1 MAELVG
7 DRTRPPV
14 YSRSAMRF
22 ALCAMLVAACGTPS
36 RSLPDAPEHGDID
49 APSTT
54 DGGTSDDGGDGDGG
68 TGDGD
73 GGVTDGGA
81 GDGGASDAATMPLP
95 DAMIPTGPID
105 GGPCISGAAGQTAY
119 RVRWA
124 GGSGASSTAYPVYE
138 VNGLP
143 DESRDKVGAYGYSI
157 GYIPRYEDVFLAQGG
172 LVLNSSNF
180 VDIEL
185 STVGLASIQS
195 ITLSIY
201 GRSFN
206 TTTSGSFNWQTFE
219 DVGASPTNLVSNSAP
234 YEWYSADATGMMS
247 AGNGGV
253 LLRIKAG
260 PSSGVLVVNRIEI
273 CMQAN

>member
-1 MAELVG
+1 MRTAALLV
-7 DRTRPPV
+7 
-14 YSRSAMRF
+14 
-22 ALCAMLVAACGTPS
+22 LVLAACGSPH
-36 RSLPDAPEHGDID
+36 RSLPDAFEHDGVD
-49 APSTT
+49 APAPT
-54 DGGTSDDGGDGDGG
+54 DGGGGDDGGGAGDGG
-68 TGDGD
+68 TGDGGTGD
-73 GGVTDGGA
+73 GGV
-81 GDGGASDAATMPLP
+81 GDGGVSDGGTSDAPIGV
-95 DAMIPTGPID
+95 DAPPIGPIT
-105 GGPCISGAAGQTAY
+105 GGPCMSGAAGQTAY

-143 DESRDKVGAYGYSI
+143 DDSRDHVGAYGYQI
-157 GYIPRYEDVFLAQGG
+157 GYTPRYEDVFLAQGG
-172 LVLNSSNF
+172 LVMNSSNF

-219 DVGASPTNLVSNSAP
+219 DVGAAPTNLVSNSAP

-247 AGNGGV
+247 AGNDGV

-273 CMQAN
+273 CMQAD

>member
-1 MAELVG
+1 M
-7 DRTRPPV
+7 
-14 YSRSAMRF
+14 RSAL
-22 ALCAMLVAACGTPS
+22 ALALVAACGSPH
-36 RSLPDAPEHGDID
+36 RSLPDAPEREDVD
-49 APSTT
+49 APSAI
-54 DGGTSDDGGDGDGG
+54 DGGTSDDGGGGDDGGG
-68 TGDGD
+68 TGDGGPDD
-73 GGVTDGGA
+73 GGVTDG
-81 GDGGASDAATMPLP
+81 ATADSTMMPLP
-95 DAMIPTGPID
+95 DAAPVGPIT
-105 GGPCISGAAGQTAY
+105 GGPCLSGAAGQTAY

-138 VNGLP
+138 KNGLP
-143 DESRDKVGAYGYSI
+143 DHSRDHVGAYGYQI
-157 GYIPRYEDVFLAQGG
+157 GFTPRYEDVFLAQGG
-172 LVLNSSNF
+172 LVLDSSDF

-206 TTTSGSFNWQTFE
+206 TTTPGSFTWQTFE
-219 DVGASPTNLVSNSAP
+219 DVGAAPQNLVSNSAP

-253 LLRIKAG
+253 LVRIKAG

>member
-1 MAELVG
+1 MRL
-7 DRTRPPV
+7 PV
-14 YSRSAMRF
+14 AIVV
-22 ALCAMLVAACGTPS
+22 LAACGVPH
-36 RSLPDAPEHGDID
+36 RSLPDAPEHEDVD
-49 APSTT
+49 APSSPT
-54 DGGTSDDGGDGDGG
+54 DGGGGDDGDGDGG
-68 TGDGD
+68 TGDGGTTD
-73 GGVTDGGA
+73 GGVTDGA
-81 GDGGASDAATMPLP
+81 PVDMMVTP
-95 DAMIPTGPID
+95 DAMIPVWPIT
-105 GGPCISGAAGQTAY
+105 GGPCMSGAAGQTAY

-138 VNGLP
+138 KNGLP
-143 DESRDKVGAYGYSI
+143 DHSRDHVGAYGYQI
-157 GYIPRYEDVFLAQGG
+157 GFTPRYEDVFLAQGG
-172 LVLNSSNF
+172 LVLDSSDF

-185 STVGLASIQS
+185 STVGVASIQS

-234 YEWYSADATGMMS
+234 YQWYSADATGMMS

-273 CMQAN
+273 CMQAS

>member
-1 MAELVG
+1 
-7 DRTRPPV
+7 
-14 YSRSAMRF
+14 MRF
-22 ALCAMLVAACGTPS
+22 VLGAMLVAACGTPS
-36 RSLPDAPEHGDID
+36 RSLPDALEHGDLD
-49 APSTT
+49 APFPTDGGGGDDGGGGGT
-54 DGGTSDDGGDGDGG
+54 GDGGATDGGVGDGGTSD
-68 TGDGD
+68 
-73 GGVTDGGA
+73 
-81 GDGGASDAATMPLP
+81 SATMPLP

-105 GGPCISGAAGQTAY
+105 GGPCLSGAAGQTAY

-124 GGSGASSTAYPVYE
+124 GGSSGASSTAYPVYE

-157 GYIPRYEDVFLAQGG
+157 GYVPRFEDVFLAQGG
-172 LVLNSSNF
+172 LVLDSSNF

-195 ITLSIY
+195 ITLSVY

-206 TTTSGSFNWQTFE
+206 TTTSGSFQWQTFE
-219 DVGASPTNLVSNSAP
+219 DVGAAPTNLVSNSAP

-273 CMQAN
+273 CMQAM

>member
-1 MAELVG
+1 
-7 DRTRPPV
+7 
-14 YSRSAMRF
+14 MRF
-22 ALCAMLVAACGTPS
+22 ALGIVLLAACGTPH
-36 RSLPDAPEHGDID
+36 RALPDAADFDVD
-49 APSTT
+49 APSSPTDSG
-54 DGGTSDDGGDGDGG
+54 DGGGGSDGGDGGG
-68 TGDGD
+68 TND
-73 GGVTDGGA
+73 GGVTDGGVT
-81 GDGGASDAATMPLP
+81 DGAPSDTTMMPLP
-95 DAMIPTGPID
+95 DAAPTGPIT
-105 GGPCISGAAGQTAY
+105 GGPCMSGAAGQTAY

-138 VNGLP
+138 KNGLP
-143 DESRDKVGAYGYSI
+143 DHSRDHVGAYGQI
-157 GYIPRYEDVFLAQGG
+157 GFTPRYEDVFLAQGG
-172 LVLNSSNF
+172 LVLDGSDF

-219 DVGASPTNLVSNSAP
+219 DVGDAPTNLVSNSAP
-234 YEWYSADATGMMS
+234 YQWYSADATGMMS

>member
-1 MAELVG
+1 MRLSLGVLVI
-7 DRTRPPV
+7 
-14 YSRSAMRF
+14 
-22 ALCAMLVAACGTPS
+22 AACGTPH
-36 RSLPDAPEHGDID
+36 RSLPDAPAAEDID
-49 APSTT
+49 APASPD
-54 DGGTSDDGGDGDGG
+54 DGGTSGDGG
-68 TGDGD
+68 GDSD
-73 GGVTDGGA
+73 GGLTDSGITDG
-81 GDGGASDAATMPLP
+81 ATATDSSMMPQP
-95 DAMIPTGPID
+95 DAMVPVGPIT
-105 GGPCISGAAGQTAY
+105 GGPCMSGATGQTAY

-143 DESRDKVGAYGYSI
+143 DDSRDKVGSYGYQI
-157 GYIPRYEDVFLAQGG
+157 GFVPRYEDVFLAQGG
-172 LVLNSSNF
+172 LVLGSSNF

-185 STVGLASIQS
+185 STVGLSSIQS

-219 DVGASPTNLVSNSAP
+219 DVGAAPTNLVSNSAP

-247 AGNGGV
+247 AGNAGV